1 MIRWIGA
8 IFVVFA
14 TSYAGYEYSQNLQK
28 RIQQLNGL
36 KKIFTDLYS
45 DVEYGA
51 CTLLESFSRIG
62 ERQEN
67 LYRDFLQRVCS
78 GMKKDEDPKEKN
90 GIPFHLIFSE
100 AIMTQLSESAL
111 TDSDRN
117 SLIQLGK
124 QLGNNQRN
132 GQLRILQ
139 LYLQELEQEMKEL
152 EKTKQEKQ
160 KIGRI
165 LGVSS
170 GVLIVILLL

>member
-1 MIRWIGA
+1 
-8 IFVVFA
+8 
-14 TSYAGYEYSQNLQK
+14 
-28 RIQQLNGL
+28 
-36 KKIFTDLYS
+36 
-45 DVEYGA
+45 
-51 CTLLESFSRIG
+51 
-62 ERQEN
+62 
-67 LYRDFLQRVCS
+67 
-78 GMKKDEDPKEKN
+78 
-90 GIPFHLIFSE
+90 
-100 AIMTQLSESAL
+100 MTQLSESAL